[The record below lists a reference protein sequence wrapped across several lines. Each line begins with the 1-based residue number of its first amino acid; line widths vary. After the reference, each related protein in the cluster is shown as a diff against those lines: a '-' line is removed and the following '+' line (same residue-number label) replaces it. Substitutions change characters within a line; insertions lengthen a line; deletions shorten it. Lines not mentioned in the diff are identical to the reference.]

1 MAGMYPD
8 NQELDIFGEKVQWP
22 GVDSS
27 GKFSNGSF
35 KNPLEKPSF
44 IPAETINLILD
55 NLSEL
60 ITKLGGTPDNTSTD
74 QLAKLIN
81 MASQGDYTDEH
92 PAQGVGLVKTVNRWP
107 NAQECQKNEPWAASP
122 NWVYNLLLGNAA
134 ENEVNNVV
142 SQALRARVGVND
154 LSDKSF
160 QFRGVI
166 SKDDLDNTV
175 VQGSYAVTAQGYSGA
190 LLVFETHSS
199 TGIVQFY
206 KDGFQN
212 EPWKYRHA
220 TDSDTQRW
228 SEWMPFGIKLTTGTP
243 NLLECERNT
252 PWAASPNWVYNLLL
266 GNAAENEVNNVVSQ
280 ALRARVGVNDLS
292 DKSFQF
298 RGVISKDDLDNTVV
312 QGSYAVTAQGYSG
325 ALLVFETHSS
335 TGIVQFYK
343 DGFQNEPWKYRHATD
358 SDTQRWSEW
367 MPFGIDLTTGT
378 QGFFK
383 NIAINIFLKYTCAT
397 TENTDEGVLPP
408 PNIEGFR
415 WRFIGLG
422 GGYGPHASVS
432 FWRFELA

>member
-35 KNPLEKPSF
+35 QNPLEKPSF

-60 ITKLGGTPDNTSTD
+60 IKKLGGTPDNTSID

-81 MASQGDYTDEH
+81 MASQGDYTDKH
-92 PAQGVGLVKTVNRWP
+92 PAQGVGLVKTVNRGP

-122 NWVYNLLLGNAA
+122 NWVYNLLLGNTA
-134 ENEVNNVV
+134 ETEVNNVV

-154 LSDKSF
+154 LSNKSF
-160 QFRGVI
+160 QFRGSI
-166 SKDDLDNTV
+166 SKGELDNTV
-175 VQGSYAVTAQGYSGA
+175 VHGSYAVSAQGYSGA

-206 KDGFQN
+206 KDGYQN

-243 NLLECERNT
+243 NRLECERNT
-252 PWAASPNWVYNLLL
+252 PWAASPNWVYNLLT
-266 GNAAENEVNNVVSQ
+266 GKAADNVNKAVTEALKKRVDSGIKRMNFTEGAQYIEWDNGLKLEAVSFTIGKDWDGSHG
-280 ALRARVGVNDLS
+280 ANINFPIAFKETPLFIS
-292 DKSFQF
+292 SF
-298 RGVISKDDLDNTVV
+298 RGVHGPYGLNILEESNKLRFLLSPT
-312 QGSYAVTAQGYSG
+312 SFFVTIVWNEDVFS
-325 ALLVFETHSS
+325 ALLN
-335 TGIVQFYK
+335 GGLIV
-343 DGFQNEPWKYRHATD
+343 
-358 SDTQRWSEW
+358 
-367 MPFGIDLTTGT
+367 I
-378 QGFFK
+378 
-383 NIAINIFLKYTCAT
+383 
-397 TENTDEGVLPP
+397 GV
-408 PNIEGFR
+408 
-415 WRFIGLG
+415 
-422 GGYGPHASVS
+422 
-432 FWRFELA
+432 

>member
-35 KNPLEKPSF
+35 QNPLEKPSF

-60 ITKLGGTPDNTSTD
+60 IKKLGGTPDNTSID

-92 PAQGVGLVKTVNRWP
+92 PAQGVGLVKTVNRGP

-134 ENEVNNVV
+134 ETEVNNVV
-142 SQALRARVGVND
+142 SQALRVRAGVND
-154 LSDKSF
+154 LSNKSF
-160 QFRGVI
+160 QFRGII
-166 SKDDLDNTV
+166 SQGDLDNTV
-175 VQGSYAVTAQGYSGA
+175 VHGSYAVSAQGYSGA

-206 KDGFQN
+206 KDGYQN

-243 NLLECERNT
+243 DRLECERNT
-252 PWAASPNWVYNLLL
+252 PWAASPNWVYNLLTGKAADDVNKAVNKALKLRL
-266 GNAAENEVNNVVSQ
+266 GIGS
-280 ALRARVGVNDLS
+280 
-292 DKSFQF
+292 KSFF
-298 RGVISKDDLDNTVV
+298 RD
-312 QGSYAVTAQGYSG
+312 
-325 ALLVFETHSS
+325 
-335 TGIVQFYK
+335 
-343 DGFQNEPWKYRHATD
+343 
-358 SDTQRWSEW
+358 
-367 MPFGIDLTTGT
+367 
-378 QGFFK
+378 
-383 NIAINIFLKYTCAT
+383 IAIDIFLQYTCAV
-397 TENTDEGVLPP
+397 TETANAGVSIL
-408 PNIEGFR
+408 PNIEGCR
-415 WRFIGLG
+415 WRLA
-422 GGYGPHASVS
+422 GYCMGFEEPKSIS
-432 FWRFELA
+432 FWRLELA

>member
-228 SEWMPFGIKLTTGTP
+228 SEWMPFGI
-243 NLLECERNT
+243 
-252 PWAASPNWVYNLLL
+252 
-266 GNAAENEVNNVVSQ
+266 
-280 ALRARVGVNDLS
+280 
-292 DKSFQF
+292 
-298 RGVISKDDLDNTVV
+298 
-312 QGSYAVTAQGYSG
+312 
-325 ALLVFETHSS
+325 
-335 TGIVQFYK
+335 
-343 DGFQNEPWKYRHATD
+343 
-358 SDTQRWSEW
+358 
-367 MPFGIDLTTGT
+367 DLTTGT

>member
-175 VQGSYAVTAQGYSGA
+175 VQGSYAVSAQGYSGA

-252 PWAASPNWVYNLLL
+252 PWAASPNWVYNLLTGKAADDVNKAVNEALKSRL
-266 GNAAENEVNNVVSQ
+266 G
-280 ALRARVGVNDLS
+280 
-292 DKSFQF
+292 
-298 RGVISKDDLDNTVV
+298 I
-312 QGSYAVTAQGYSG
+312 GSES
-325 ALLVFETHSS
+325 
-335 TGIVQFYK
+335 
-343 DGFQNEPWKYRHATD
+343 
-358 SDTQRWSEW
+358 
-367 MPFGIDLTTGT
+367 
-378 QGFFK
+378 FFK
-383 NIAINIFLKYTCAT
+383 DIAINIFLQYTCAVTET
-397 TENTDEGVLPP
+397 TDAGATLP
-408 PNIEGFR
+408 PNIEGCR
-415 WRFIGLG
+415 WRFAGSCAGLG
-422 GGYGPHASVS
+422 GPIPMY
-432 FWRFELA
+432 FWRLELA

>member
-35 KNPLEKPSF
+35 QNPLEKPSF

-60 ITKLGGTPDNTSTD
+60 IKKLGGTPDNTSID

-92 PAQGVGLVKTVNRWP
+92 PAQGVGLVKTVNRGP

-122 NWVYNLLLGNAA
+122 NWVYNLLTGKAADNVNKAVTGALQGRLGVDSLFASA
-134 ENEVNNVV
+134 FQYRGVV
-142 SQALRARVGVND
+142 SNA
-154 LSDKSF
+154 
-160 QFRGVI
+160 
-166 SKDDLDNTV
+166 DLDKTV
-175 VQGSYAVTAQGYSGA
+175 VPGSYAVSAQGYSGA

-206 KDGFQN
+206 KDGYQN

-243 NLLECERNT
+243 NRLECERNT
-252 PWAASPNWVYNLLL
+252 PWAASPNWVYNLLT
-266 GNAAENEVNNVVSQ
+266 GKAADNVNKAVTEALKKRVDSGIKRMNFTEGAQYIEWDNGLKLEAVSFTIGKDWDG
-280 ALRARVGVNDLS
+280 AHGANINFPIAFKETPLFIS
-292 DKSFQF
+292 SF
-298 RGVISKDDLDNTVV
+298 RGVRGPYGLNILEESNKLRFLLSPT
-312 QGSYAVTAQGYSG
+312 SFFVTIVWNEDVFS
-325 ALLVFETHSS
+325 ALLN
-335 TGIVQFYK
+335 GGLIV
-343 DGFQNEPWKYRHATD
+343 
-358 SDTQRWSEW
+358 
-367 MPFGIDLTTGT
+367 I
-378 QGFFK
+378 
-383 NIAINIFLKYTCAT
+383 
-397 TENTDEGVLPP
+397 GV
-408 PNIEGFR
+408 
-415 WRFIGLG
+415 
-422 GGYGPHASVS
+422 
-432 FWRFELA
+432 